1 MTKINNKLFSDNFLN
16 IDNIDL
22 YNDLFCRDQLNK
34 HYTKIYNQTESDK
47 KINQIKYRYLLY
59 KSIFNNNQSVGKYN
73 STMTNPN
80 SNKNFFSTN
89 QESNNHGNLKLN
101 QEISL
106 NKINNP
112 KAHDTFFNEYKY
124 KKNLQNN
131 GDNTNINNTGKNS
144 HKKKKYFKYLLKNG
158 GGNKTQQSN
167 TDNSTKIKE
176 FMDINT
182 NKYETVPVA
191 ERENY
196 LSCNKIIDKNEFIK
210 KIKEIEDLDF
220 SEEINKKKYT
230 FFSAKENIK
239 NIIQGNF
246 FSPSKD
252 RAEERI
258 DTLKTIPKTS
268 RIWVNKKIKTNN
280 YKREGKNII
289 KQKNSIN
296 KIIRKDNLSKEKRN
310 NLKDNIIH
318 NSKQNNTNLSQNV
331 LKIGN
336 LLPDLYNKKNG
347 NKPKIDIKN
356 LTISTKNRHYNSS
369 SFVSDLLNEKQ
380 ININNKNDRMNKYKH
395 TMEKINEKQ
404 ECNDYIKNIKN
415 NNENNYILELKE
427 TILKLKNVV
436 KIQKN
441 KINAFEIIVKNYKKQ
456 NDLLDKNNDYLIE
469 ENWKSKE
476 LINKYKAQIMILI
489 KKQNIVDKESNGGKC
504 KINYNDENN
513 NDISLY
519 KTKELENQIEKYKK
533 EINSLKKLLLKYTN
547 TNKEVKSPKGK
558 SITNLNSSSQLPG
571 YIRKKSLSVSRT
583 RNNNLILSSKIFQE
597 DKIYLQNN

>member
-22 YNDLFCRDQLNK
+22 YNDLSCRDHLNK
-34 HYTKIYNQTESDK
+34 HYTKIYNQTESEK

-59 KSIFNNNQSVGKYN
+59 KSIFNNNQNGVKYN

-80 SNKNFFSTN
+80 SNKNFFTIN
-89 QESNNHGNLKLN
+89 QESNNYGNLKLN
-101 QEISL
+101 QEIGL
-106 NKINNP
+106 NKMKISKTHNSFLN
-112 KAHDTFFNEYKY
+112 AYKH

-176 FMDINT
+176 FMDIST
-182 NKYETVPVA
+182 KKYETVPVTKK
-191 ERENY
+191 ENY

-210 KIKEIEDLDF
+210 KIKQIEDLDF

-252 RAEERI
+252 KAEEI
-258 DTLKTIPKTS
+258 NNTLKIIPRTS
-268 RIWVNKKIKTNN
+268 RIWVNKQIKTNN

-415 NNENNYILELKE
+415 NIENNYILELKE

-436 KIQKN
+436 KIQNN

-583 RNNNLILSSKIFQE
+583 RNNNLILKSKIFQE

>member
-1 MTKINNKLFSDNFLN
+1 M
-16 IDNIDL
+16 
-22 YNDLFCRDQLNK
+22 
-34 HYTKIYNQTESDK
+34 
-47 KINQIKYRYLLY
+47 
-59 KSIFNNNQSVGKYN
+59 
-73 STMTNPN
+73 
-80 SNKNFFSTN
+80 
-89 QESNNHGNLKLN
+89 
-101 QEISL
+101 
-106 NKINNP
+106 
-112 KAHDTFFNEYKY
+112 
-124 KKNLQNN
+124 
-131 GDNTNINNTGKNS
+131 
-144 HKKKKYFKYLLKNG
+144 KNG

-176 FMDINT
+176 FMDIST
-182 NKYETVPVA
+182 NKYETLPVLKK
-191 ERENY
+191 ENY

-252 RAEERI
+252 RDEERI

-310 NLKDNIIH
+310 NLKDNNIH

-415 NNENNYILELKE
+415 NIENNYILELKE

-547 TNKEVKSPKGK
+547 TNKEIKSPKRN
-558 SITNLNSSSQLPG
+558 SITNLNSSSKIPG

>member
-16 IDNIDL
+16 IDNIGL
-22 YNDLFCRDQLNK
+22 YNDLSCRDHLNK

-59 KSIFNNNQSVGKYN
+59 KSIFNNKQSGGKYN

-80 SNKNFFSTN
+80 TYKNFFSTN
-89 QESNNHGNLKLN
+89 QESNNYGNLKLN
-101 QEISL
+101 QEIGL
-106 NKINNP
+106 NKMNISKTHNSFLN
-112 KAHDTFFNEYKY
+112 AYKH

-176 FMDINT
+176 FMDIST
-182 NKYETVPVA
+182 NKYETLPVLK
-191 ERENY
+191 RENY

-252 RAEERI
+252 KAEEKNN
-258 DTLKTIPKTS
+258 TLKIIPRTS
-268 RIWVNKKIKTNN
+268 RIWVNKQIKTNN

-289 KQKNSIN
+289 KNKDSIN

-310 NLKDNIIH
+310 NLKDNIIK
-318 NSKQNNTNLSQNV
+318 NSKLNNTNLSQNV

-336 LLPDLYNKKNG
+336 LLPDLDNKKNG
-347 NKPKIDIKN
+347 NKPKIDNKN
-356 LTISTKNRHYNSS
+356 LTISTKNKQYNSS
-369 SFVSDLLNEKQ
+369 SFVSDILNEKQ

-395 TMEKINEKQ
+395 TMAKINEKQ
-404 ECNDYIKNIKN
+404 ECNNYIKNVKN
-415 NNENNYILELKE
+415 NSENNYILELKE
-427 TILKLKNVV
+427 TIFKLKNVV
-436 KIQKN
+436 KIQNN
-441 KINAFEIIVKNYKKQ
+441 KINAFEIIAKNYKKQ
-456 NDLLDKNNDYLIE
+456 NDILVKNNDFLFE
-469 ENWKSKE
+469 ENRKSKE

-504 KINYNDENN
+504 KINYNDKNN

-519 KTKELENQIEKYKK
+519 KTKELENKIEKYKK

-547 TNKEVKSPKGK
+547 TNKEEKSPKK
-558 SITNLNSSSQLPG
+558 ISITNLNSSSKIPG

-583 RNNNLILSSKIFQE
+583 RNNNLILSTKIFQE

>member
-16 IDNIDL
+16 IDNIGL
-22 YNDLFCRDQLNK
+22 YNDLSCRDHLNK

-59 KSIFNNNQSVGKYN
+59 KSIFNNNQSESKYN
-73 STMTNPN
+73 STMMNPN

-89 QESNNHGNLKLN
+89 QESNNYGNLKLS
-101 QEISL
+101 QKISL
-106 NKINNP
+106 NKMNIS
-112 KAHDTFFNEYKY
+112 KTHHTFFNEYKH

-176 FMDINT
+176 FMDIST
-182 NKYETVPVA
+182 NKYETLPVLK
-191 ERENY
+191 RENY
-196 LSCNKIIDKNEFIK
+196 LCCNKIIDKNEFIK

-252 RAEERI
+252 KAEERFN
-258 DTLKTIPKTS
+258 TLKTNPKTS

-415 NNENNYILELKE
+415 NIENNYILELKE

>member
-1 MTKINNKLFSDNFLN
+1 MN
-16 IDNIDL
+16 IS
-22 YNDLFCRDQLNK
+22 K
-34 HYTKIYNQTESDK
+34 TH
-47 KINQIKYRYLLY
+47 
-59 KSIFNNNQSVGKYN
+59 
-73 STMTNPN
+73 
-80 SNKNFFSTN
+80 
-89 QESNNHGNLKLN
+89 H
-101 QEISL
+101 
-106 NKINNP
+106 
-112 KAHDTFFNEYKY
+112 TFFNEYKH

-131 GDNTNINNTGKNS
+131 GDNTNINNTEKNS

-167 TDNSTKIKE
+167 TDISTKIKE

-182 NKYETVPVA
+182 NKYETLPVLK
-191 ERENY
+191 RENY

-252 RAEERI
+252 KAEEKNN
-258 DTLKTIPKTS
+258 TLKIIPRTS
-268 RIWVNKKIKTNN
+268 RIWVNKQIKTNN

-289 KQKNSIN
+289 KNKDSIN

-310 NLKDNIIH
+310 NLKDNIIK
-318 NSKQNNTNLSQNV
+318 NSKLNNTNLSKTYA

-336 LLPDLYNKKNG
+336 LLPDLDNKKNG
-347 NKPKIDIKN
+347 NKPKIDNKN
-356 LTISTKNRHYNSS
+356 LTISTKNKQYNSS
-369 SFVSDLLNEKQ
+369 SFVSDILNEKQ

-395 TMEKINEKQ
+395 TMAKINEKQ
-404 ECNDYIKNIKN
+404 ECNNYIKNVKN
-415 NNENNYILELKE
+415 NSENNYILELKE
-427 TILKLKNVV
+427 TIFKLRNVV
-436 KIQKN
+436 KIQNN
-441 KINAFEIIVKNYKKQ
+441 KINAFEIIAKNYKKQ
-456 NDLLDKNNDYLIE
+456 NDILVKNNDFLFE
-469 ENWKSKE
+469 ENRKSKE

-489 KKQNIVDKESNGGKC
+489 KKQNIIDKESNESNGGKY
-504 KINYNDENN
+504 KINYYDENN

-519 KTKELENQIEKYKK
+519 KTKQLENQIEKYKK

-571 YIRKKSLSVSRT
+571 YIRKKSLSVSKE